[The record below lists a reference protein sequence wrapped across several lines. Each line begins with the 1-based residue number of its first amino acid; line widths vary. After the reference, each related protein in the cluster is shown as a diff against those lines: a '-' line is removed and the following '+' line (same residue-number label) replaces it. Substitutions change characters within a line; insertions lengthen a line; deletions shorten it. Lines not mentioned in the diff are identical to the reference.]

1 MSYGEKP
8 NNESGFLNSAY
19 SVTSYATSEK
29 SLDNSVPYFS
39 HLKDG

>member
-8 NNESGFLNSAY
+8 NKESGFLNSAY

>member
-1 MSYGEKP
+1 MTDGEIP
-8 NNESGFLNSAY
+8 NEESGFLDSAY
-19 SVTSYATSEK
+19 SVTSCATSEK